1 MFHVKLHAKSL
12 TAFQNRG
19 AVSLSYSLSL
29 ILGCLSII
37 CFYIIACVISYTLI
51 QASYVAYE
59 PFGLLDWGL

>member
-19 AVSLSYSLSL
+19 AVSMSYSLSFGMFINYL
-29 ILGCLSII
+29 LNIV
-37 CFYIIACVISYTLI
+37 ACVISYTLI

-59 PFGLLDWGL
+59 PFGLLDWGS